1 MHRRQSKPRLES
13 ISGTSPGSNCTR
25 ALPLQSLRATLLS
38 QGVNHVPD
46 ELCTSLTALRVHDM
60 IYPLGVSPF
69 IITNNS
75 PCCQVQTMKI
85 VQCGRIR
92 ELEEKI
98 AELKVSL
105 PRHSLPAS
113 RSMEPAE
120 MEDESMQ
127 LQAWETSDEPRDLAF
142 NDA

>member
-1 MHRRQSKPRLES
+1 M
-13 ISGTSPGSNCTR
+13 
-25 ALPLQSLRATLLS
+25 LPLQSLRATLLS

-46 ELCTSLTALRVHDM
+46 ELCASLTALRVPDM
-60 IYPLGVSPF
+60 IYPLGVSPL
-69 IITNNS
+69 IIANNS
-75 PCCQVQTMKI
+75 PYCQVQIMKI

-105 PRHSLPAS
+105 PRHSLPAPT
-113 RSMEPAE
+113 SMEPAE
-120 MEDESMQ
+120 LEGESMQ
-127 LQAWETSDEPRDLAF
+127 LQAWETSDETRDLAF